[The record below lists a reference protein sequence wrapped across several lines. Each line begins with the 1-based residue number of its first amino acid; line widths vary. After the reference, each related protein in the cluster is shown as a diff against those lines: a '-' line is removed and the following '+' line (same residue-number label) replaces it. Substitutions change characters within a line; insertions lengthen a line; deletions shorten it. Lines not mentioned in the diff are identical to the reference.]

1 MQETKKIKVIFN
13 KTPAQTEVFC
23 LPTKQKARIK
33 RANVG

>member
-1 MQETKKIKVIFN
+1 MQETKKIKFIFN
-13 KTPAQTEVFC
+13 KTLTQPELFC

>member
-1 MQETKKIKVIFN
+1 MQETKEIKVIFN
-13 KTPAQTEVFC
+13 KTLAQPEVFC